1 MNAPLSSAETTVPA
15 AVTAPQQ
22 PRTGSLIG
30 DGLTV
35 AKRNLI
41 KIRRV
46 PDLLIFTTL
55 QPIMFVLLFG
65 YVFGS
70 LAGSGAAVQ
79 AGYREFMMAGI
90 FTQTIIFGATITG
103 YMMAEDMQKGV
114 IDRFRTLP
122 MHPSAVLLGRTLTD
136 VVNNVVVLVVMSATG
151 LVIGWRVHNGP
162 VHALWAY
169 LLMLFFAYALSW
181 VFAYVGLRVR
191 SPEVVNNAS
200 FMIIFPVTFIANTFV
215 PSQNM
220 PSVLKTIA
228 GWNPVSTIT
237 QSARENFGN
246 LYAMQAPGQSH
257 AQIDQQTAYT
267 WALQHPDLYTLI
279 WAVVLLAIFLPF
291 ATSAYKKAVAK

>member
-1 MNAPLSSAETTVPA
+1 MSISTETRT
-15 AVTAPQQ
+15 AVTPESAPDA
-22 PRTGSLIG
+22 RRGSLAG

-35 AKRNLI
+35 AGRNLI
-41 KIRRV
+41 KIKRV

-70 LAGSGAAVQ
+70 LAGSSGSVQ

-122 MHPSAVLLGRTLTD
+122 MHPSAVLVGRTLTD
-136 VVNNVVVLVVMSATG
+136 VVNNVLVLVVMSVTG
-151 LVIGWRVHNGP
+151 LVIGWRIHNGA

-169 LLMLFFAYALSW
+169 LLMLLFAYALSW

-220 PSVLKTIA
+220 PSILKDIA

-246 LYAMQAPGQSH
+246 LYAMQAPGQTH
-257 AQIDQQTAYT
+257 AQIDKQTAYT

-279 WAVVLLAIFLPF
+279 WTVVLLALFVPF
-291 ATSAYKKAVAK
+291 TTAAYRKAVAK

>member
-1 MNAPLSSAETTVPA
+1 MSSTTETAAGRSAEL
-15 AVTAPQQ
+15 
-22 PRTGSLIG
+22 RRDEHRKGSLVG
-30 DGLTV
+30 DGLTI

-70 LAGSGAAVQ
+70 LAGASGSAQ

-122 MHPSAVLLGRTLTD
+122 IHPSAVLFGRTLTD
-136 VVNNVVVLVVMSATG
+136 VVNNIVVLIVMSVTG
-151 LVIGWRVHNGP
+151 LVIGWRLHHGVF
-162 VHALWAY
+162 HALWAY
-169 LLMLFFAYALSW
+169 LLMLLFAYALSW

-220 PSVLKTIA
+220 PTVLKQIA

-246 LYAMQAPGQSH
+246 LYALRTPGQTP
-257 AQIDQQTAYT
+257 ADIDKQTAYT

-279 WAVVLLAIFLPF
+279 WTVVLLAIFLPF
-291 ATSAYKKAVAK
+291 ATAAYKKAVAK

>member
-1 MNAPLSSAETTVPA
+1 MTAVGTATTEADAQRDEV
-15 AVTAPQQ
+15 
-22 PRTGSLIG
+22 RDGSLIG
-30 DGLTV
+30 DGLTI

-65 YVFGS
+65 YVFGA
-70 LAGSGAAVQ
+70 LAGASGSAQ

-136 VVNNVVVLVVMSATG
+136 VINNVVVLVVMSVTG
-151 LVIGWRVHNGP
+151 LVIGWRLHNGAL
-162 VHALWAY
+162 HALWAY
-169 LLMLFFAYALSW
+169 LLMLLFAYALSW

-220 PSVLKTIA
+220 PTVLKQIA

-246 LYAMQAPGQSH
+246 LYALRAPGQTH
-257 AQIDQQTAYT
+257 ADVDKQTAYT

-279 WAVVLLAIFLPF
+279 WTVVLLAIFLPF
-291 ATSAYKKAVAK
+291 ATAAYKKAVAK

>member
-1 MNAPLSSAETTVPA
+1 MNPPLETDA
-15 AVTAPQQ
+15 AVSAAPITREEL
-22 PRTGSLIG
+22 PTGSLIG

-70 LAGSGAAVQ
+70 LAGSGASVQ
-79 AGYREFMMAGI
+79 SGYREFMMAGI

-122 MHPSAVLLGRTLTD
+122 MHPSAVLFGRTLTD
-136 VVNNVVVLVVMSATG
+136 VVNNVVVLVVMSLTG
-151 LVIGWRVHNGP
+151 LLIGWRLHNGAL
-162 VHALWAY
+162 HALWAY
-169 LLMLFFAYALSW
+169 ALMLFFAYALSW
-181 VFAYVGLRVR
+181 VFAYIGMRVR

-200 FMIIFPVTFIANTFV
+200 FMVIFPVTFIANTFV

-220 PSVLKTIA
+220 PSVLKAIA

-246 LYAMQAPGQSH
+246 LYSMQAPGQSR
-257 AQIDQQTAYT
+257 AAIDKQTAYT
-267 WALQHPDLYTLI
+267 WALQHPNLYTLI
-279 WAVVLLAIFLPF
+279 WSVVLLAIFLPF
-291 ATSAYKKAVAK
+291 ATAAYKKAVAK

>member
-1 MNAPLSSAETTVPA
+1 MNPPLETDTAVSASPA
-15 AVTAPQQ
+15 TRPELA
-22 PRTGSLIG
+22 TGSLIG

-35 AKRNLI
+35 ARRNLI

-70 LAGSGAAVQ
+70 LAGSGASVQ
-79 AGYREFMMAGI
+79 SGYREFMMAGI
-90 FTQTIIFGATITG
+90 FCQTIIFGATITG

-122 MHPSAVLLGRTLTD
+122 MHPSAVLFGRTLTD
-136 VVNNVVVLVVMSATG
+136 VVNNIVVLVVMSLTG
-151 LVIGWRVHNGP
+151 LVIGWRMHDGP
-162 VHALWAY
+162 LHALWAY
-169 LLMLFFAYALSW
+169 ALMLFFAYSLSW
-181 VFAYVGLRVR
+181 VFAYIGMRVR

-200 FMIIFPVTFIANTFV
+200 FMVIFPVTFIANTFV

-237 QSARENFGN
+237 QSARQNFGN
-246 LYAMQAPGQSH
+246 LYSMQAPGQTH
-257 AQIDQQTAYT
+257 AEIDKQTAYT

-279 WAVVLLAIFLPF
+279 WSVVLLAIFLPF
-291 ATSAYKKAVAK
+291 ATAAYKKAVAK

>member
-1 MNAPLSSAETTVPA
+1 MNPPLKTDVAVSAPPVARKELP
-15 AVTAPQQ
+15 
-22 PRTGSLIG
+22 TGSLIG

-46 PDLLIFTTL
+46 PDLLVFSTL

-70 LAGSGAAVQ
+70 LAGSGASVQ

-122 MHPSAVLLGRTLTD
+122 MHPSAVLFGRTLTD
-136 VVNNVVVLVVMSATG
+136 VVNNIVVLVVMSLTG
-151 LVIGWRVHNGP
+151 LLIGWRLHNGAL
-162 VHALWAY
+162 HALWAY
-169 LLMLFFAYALSW
+169 ALMLFFAYALSW
-181 VFAYVGLRVR
+181 VFAYIGMRVR

-200 FMIIFPVTFIANTFV
+200 FMVIFPVTFIANTFV

-220 PSVLKTIA
+220 PSVLKAIA

-237 QSARENFGN
+237 QSARQNFGN
-246 LYAMQAPGQSH
+246 LYSMQSTGQTH
-257 AQIDQQTAYT
+257 ADIDKQTAYT
-267 WALQHPDLYTLI
+267 WALQHANLYTLI
-279 WAVVLLAIFLPF
+279 WSVVLLAIFLPF
-291 ATSAYKKAVAK
+291 ATAAYKKAVAK

>member
-1 MNAPLSSAETTVPA
+1 MRTPVDTTTAVSAPFAVRQEHPA
-15 AVTAPQQ
+15 
-22 PRTGSLIG
+22 GSLIG

-46 PDLLIFTTL
+46 PDLLVFTTL

-70 LAGSGAAVQ
+70 LAGSGASVQ
-79 AGYREFMMAGI
+79 SGYREFMMAGI

-122 MHPSAVLLGRTLTD
+122 MHPSAVLFGRTLTD
-136 VVNNVVVLVVMSATG
+136 VVNNIVVLVVMSFTG
-151 LVIGWRVHNGP
+151 LLIGWRLHNGP
-162 VHALWAY
+162 LHALWAY
-169 LLMLFFAYALSW
+169 ALMLFFAYALSW
-181 VFAYVGLRVR
+181 VFAYIGMRVR

-200 FMIIFPVTFIANTFV
+200 FMVIFPVTFIANTFV

-237 QSARENFGN
+237 QSARQNFGN
-246 LYAMQAPGQSH
+246 LYSMQAPGQTH
-257 AQIDQQTAYT
+257 GDIDRQTAYT
-267 WALQHPDLYTLI
+267 WALRHPDVYTLI
-279 WAVVLLAIFLPF
+279 WSVVLLAIFLPF
-291 ATSAYKKAVAK
+291 ATATYKKAVAT